1 MMQFYVN
8 DIEFDFDDDEA
19 NTVCN
24 SDLDT
29 FFIASNVDRKEVTE
43 RHLGV
48 WEADSEDDLIE
59 EITAASGWCIKSIDY
74 EHQLK

>member
-1 MMQFYVN
+1 MQFYVN
-8 DIEFDFDDDEA
+8 EIQFDFEDSQGELEKWEQDQIVK
-19 NTVCN
+19 NN
-24 SDLDT
+24 
-29 FFIASNVDRKEVTE
+29 I
-43 RHLGV
+43 GV